1 MYYIYIYIYAY
12 VYIIIYIYVCGYCR
26 SHEYQLISHGFLLIN
41 APANWKMYGK
51 ANSGANLSN
60 LGNSPG
66 ILGIFGTSHFWTNPY
81 FELLIGCVCV
91 YTHIYIYVCMLCISV
106 YTVYI
111 HIYIYIHISRYPRKQ
126 ITFML
131 VETPVISYFYSLS
144 DRKCRR
150 WGCGFGASA
159 GEIWWAPIRKWHGTR
174 W

>member
-1 MYYIYIYIYAY
+1 
-12 VYIIIYIYVCGYCR
+12 
-26 SHEYQLISHGFLLIN
+26 
-41 APANWKMYGK
+41 
-51 ANSGANLSN
+51 
-60 LGNSPG
+60 
-66 ILGIFGTSHFWTNPY
+66 LGIFGTSHFWTNPY
-81 FELLIGCVCV
+81 FELLIGCVCIP
-91 YTHIYIYVCMLCISV
+91 IYIYVCMLCISV

-159 GEIWWAPIRKWHGTR
+159 GKFDELPSASGMGPGGKWMVFSHKMARNSGYKTMITL
-174 W
+174 